1 MKKMNKPFLCY
12 TLDLANYLVR
22 CGFDM
27 RKIEDNDTD
36 PTGRLKVILFESSDE
51 LHQAV
56 RDYVAKRN

>member
-22 CGFDM
+22 HGFDM
-27 RKIEDNDTD
+27 KKIEDNETD

-51 LHQAV
+51 LHQTV
-56 RDYVAKRN
+56 RNYVSERK